1 VLYSSSEVVIP
12 MSMLSYST
20 KLALFFGVSLAII
33 EVGYNWQNPYWWPYI
48 LVDYF
53 AVSILIYGVLK
64 SDRVLTAAWGFT
76 CAMFYLSFFHAIE
89 FGQIQAVVW
98 GKTFML
104 GLTVIGCCLYIFPKQ
119 KGSH

>member
-1 VLYSSSEVVIP
+1 MILMAYSR
-12 MSMLSYST
+12 

-33 EVGYNWQNPYWWPYI
+33 EGGYNWQNPSWWPFI

-53 AVSILIYGVLK
+53 AVSLLIYGALK

-76 CAMFYLSFFHAIE
+76 CAMFYVSFFHAIE

-98 GKTFML
+98 GKAFML
-104 GLTVIGCCLYIFPKQ
+104 GLTVIGCCLCIFSKQ
-119 KGSH
+119 DDPR